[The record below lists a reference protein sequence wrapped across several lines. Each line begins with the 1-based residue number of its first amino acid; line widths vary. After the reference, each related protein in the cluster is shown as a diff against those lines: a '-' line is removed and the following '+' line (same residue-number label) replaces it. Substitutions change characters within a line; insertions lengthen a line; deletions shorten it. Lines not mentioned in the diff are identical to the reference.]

1 MLLKINGSK
10 FYGATESECLNSFLK
25 QPFTSSEDDKVI
37 EEVYR
42 RASEYIIN
50 NCATDE
56 EVENIDPGYDLF
68 GKYCTDEILLHSFE
82 DLINNNPVIYR
93 GVRFEEDDE

>member
-1 MLLKINGSK
+1 MN
-10 FYGATESECLNSFLK
+10 
-25 QPFTSSEDDKVI
+25 QQFTSSDDDKVI

-42 RASEYIIN
+42 RASEYIIE

-56 EVENIDPGYDLF
+56 EIEDLDPCHDLF

-82 DLINNNPVIYR
+82 ELINNNPVIYR

>member
-10 FYGATESECLNSFLK
+10 FYGESKEECLNGFLK
-25 QPFTSSEDDKVI
+25 QQFTNSDDDKVI

-42 RASEYIIN
+42 CASEYIIE

-56 EVENIDPGYDLF
+56 EIEDLDPSYDLF

-82 DLINNNPVIYR
+82 ELINNNPVIYR
-93 GVRFEEDDE
+93 GIRFEEDDE

>member
-1 MLLKINGSK
+1 MAGRFS
-10 FYGATESECLNSFLK
+10 ATIPIHAARVGC
-25 QPFTSSEDDKVI
+25 D

-42 RASEYIIN
+42 RASEYIIE

-56 EVENIDPGYDLF
+56 EIEDLDPSYDLF

-82 DLINNNPVIYR
+82 ELINNNPVIYR
-93 GVRFEEDDE
+93 GVRFEEKE